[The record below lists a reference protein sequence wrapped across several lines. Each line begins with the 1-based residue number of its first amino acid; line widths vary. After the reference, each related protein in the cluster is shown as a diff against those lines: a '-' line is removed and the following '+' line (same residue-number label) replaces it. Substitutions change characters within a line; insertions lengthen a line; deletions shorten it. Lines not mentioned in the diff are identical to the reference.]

1 MSYRQRLFLIGLQSF
16 SVLFLASAVFLVG
29 CGDAADKKSNKSSA
43 NPIDAY
49 PNEVAI
55 KKPVQTTQ
63 AVANPKS
70 DVDVAREEMN
80 YCKSDRDSIV
90 ADMKLLLNKLNY
102 DGVLGYSKKCDYWME
117 GDIEFKTLSNKAIV
131 GREEKRLNELPK
143 DAFEERISAIRL
155 IVKADP
161 GLKSKYNKQLS
172 VLERLEKVNTE
183 KLQAIADAQNSKW
196 KISYDVSPIDDSQ
209 TVTLMLYA
217 ESSISGWPSKQYDP
231 SLILRCQ
238 EKRTDIFVVTG
249 MSPDVEYGTL
259 GATVLLRIDKNPA
272 YKLHSSKSTDGEAL
286 FLPSA
291 VVQIKKLMSGRELY
305 FQFTP
310 FNSSPQS
317 TVFKIAGLNESIKPL
332 RSACKW

>member
-1 MSYRQRLFLIGLQSF
+1 MSCKQRLFFTGFQGF
-16 SVLFLASAVFLVG
+16 FVLFLSSTVFLVG
-29 CGDAADKKSNKSSA
+29 CGEVADKKSNESSA
-43 NPIDAY
+43 NPVDVY

-55 KKPVQTTQ
+55 KNPVQTTE

-102 DGVLGYSKKCDYWME
+102 DEVLGYSKKCDYWIE
-117 GDIEFKTLSNKAIV
+117 GDVEFKTLSNKAIV

-143 DAFEERISAIRL
+143 DGFEERISAIRL

-161 GLKSKYNKQLS
+161 SLKPKYNKQLS
-172 VLERLEKVNTE
+172 ALEQLEKASAE
-183 KLQAIADAQNSKW
+183 KLQAIADAKNSKW

-249 MSPDVEYGTL
+249 MSPNVEYGTL

-272 YKLHSSKSTDGEAL
+272 YKLHASKSTDGEAL

-291 VVQIKKLMSGRELY
+291 VAQIKKLMNGRELY

-317 TVFKIAGLNESIKPL
+317 TVFKIAGLSESIKPL